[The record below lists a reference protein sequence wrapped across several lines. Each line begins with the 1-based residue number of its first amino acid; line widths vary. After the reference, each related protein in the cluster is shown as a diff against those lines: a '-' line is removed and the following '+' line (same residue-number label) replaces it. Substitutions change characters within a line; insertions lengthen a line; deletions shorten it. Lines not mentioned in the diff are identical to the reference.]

1 MFESVK
7 GVPRPEQWL
16 TLGETA
22 KFLKVSK
29 SFLYVRTSK
38 GAIPFHKV
46 GRRLRFDPDELAA
59 WLLKNKGIKQEGGTN
74 G

>member
-1 MFESVK
+1 MK
-7 GVPRPEQWL
+7 NYLGVPQPEKWL

-29 SFLYVRTSK
+29 SFLYARTSA

-46 GRRLRFDPDELAA
+46 GGHLRFCPDELTA
-59 WLLKNKGIKQEGGTN
+59 WLLQKERIKQKGGML
-74 G
+74 